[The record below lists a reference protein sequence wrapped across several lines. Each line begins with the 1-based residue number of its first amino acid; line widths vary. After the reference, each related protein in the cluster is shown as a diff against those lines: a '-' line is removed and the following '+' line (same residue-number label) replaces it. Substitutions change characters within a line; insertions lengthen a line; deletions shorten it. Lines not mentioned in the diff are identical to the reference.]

1 MTDPNQGILFLY
13 DLPKDVTTE
22 IKIQSTIKDLTG
34 YDLPELPQ
42 IIIDPFNP
50 FCKAKV
56 RIPDTEMFNE
66 IKQKL
71 KYFEFEGFKCRA
83 LPCLKEFDG
92 NDSNSK
98 FMNLFVKGLPKDYSA
113 KDLDKAISAAL
124 GGDHIL
130 SAKIS
135 INPDRT
141 SRGYG
146 FICLSKEKVDELL
159 QLSQTGI
166 ITNF

>member
-1 MTDPNQGILFLY
+1 MIDPNQGILYLY

-22 IKIQSTIKDLTG
+22 IKIQSTIRNLTG
-34 YDLPELPQ
+34 YDLPELPI
-42 IIIDPFNP
+42 IIIDPFIP

-56 RIPDTEMFNE
+56 RIPETEMFNK

-71 KYFEFEGFKCRA
+71 KYFEFEGLKCRA
-83 LPCLKEFDG
+83 LPCLKELDD

-98 FMNLFVKGLPKDYSA
+98 FMKLFVKGVPKDYSG
-113 KDLDKAISAAL
+113 KDLDKAISTAL

-130 SAKIS
+130 TAKIS
-135 INPDRT
+135 INPDGT

-146 FICLSKEKVDELL
+146 FICLSNEKVDEVL
-159 QLSQTGI
+159 QLYQTGI
-166 ITNF
+166 ITDF